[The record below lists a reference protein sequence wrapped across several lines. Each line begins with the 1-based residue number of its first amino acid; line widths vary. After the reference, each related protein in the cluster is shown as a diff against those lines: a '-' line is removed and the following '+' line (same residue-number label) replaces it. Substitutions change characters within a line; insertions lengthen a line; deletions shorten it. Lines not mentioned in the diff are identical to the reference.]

1 MSKEKFIELAYFQF
15 HKGAIETLMPGLVA
29 GRGPRFQFHKGAIE
43 TLMPGLVA
51 GRGPRFQFHKGAIET
66 LAIDNTPN
74 DIITFNSIKVR
85 LKLLPDARPGAR
97 SGFQFHKGA
106 IETLFWYR
114 AWL

>member
-85 LKLLPDARPGAR
+85 LKPGVHYTFNPNTVL
-97 SGFQFHKGA
+97 FQFHKGA
-106 IETLFWYR
+106 IETS
-114 AWL
+114 